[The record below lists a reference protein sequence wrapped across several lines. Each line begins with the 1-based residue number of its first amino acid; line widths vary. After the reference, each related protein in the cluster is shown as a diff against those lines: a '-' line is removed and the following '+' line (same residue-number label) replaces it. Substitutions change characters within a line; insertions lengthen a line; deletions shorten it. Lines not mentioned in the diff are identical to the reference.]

1 MNVKKLKVYNLFFI
15 VSILILLI
23 GFYRGSDPNS
33 SLDINVYDTYYVMSY
48 YHCTI
53 VLFTLYFLTGLLYWL
68 FEKLPKKQL
77 INPLTIIHSSILIG
91 SFVIYW
97 LVILYSK
104 LLIRDSNF
112 PLLDNGNQLI
122 NITLVNEFLLIIFV
136 AVPIFI
142 INLLIG
148 LFRTKEISN

>member
-1 MNVKKLKVYNLFFI
+1 MNLKNIKPYNLFFI

-23 GFYRGSDPNS
+23 GFRGSNDPNS
-33 SLDINVYDTYYVMSY
+33 ILDINVHDTYYVISN

-53 VLFTLYFLTGLLYWL
+53 VLFTLYFLTGFLYWL

-77 INPLTIIHSSILIG
+77 IGPLTIIHTIILIG
-91 SFVIYW
+91 SFVFYW
-97 LVILYSK
+97 LVVLYSK
-104 LLIRDSNF
+104 QLTRDPNF

-136 AVPIFI
+136 AVPLFI

-148 LFRTKEISN
+148 LFRTKEIVN

>member
-1 MNVKKLKVYNLFFI
+1 MNVKKIKVYNLFFI

-23 GFYRGSDPNS
+23 GFNRSTDPNS
-33 SLDINVYDTYYVMSY
+33 ILDINVHDTYFVISN
-48 YHCTI
+48 YHCTL
-53 VLFTLYFLTGLLYWL
+53 VLFTLYFLTGLLYWV
-68 FEKLPKKQL
+68 FEKLPKKRL

-97 LVILYSK
+97 LVIIYSK
-104 LLIRDSNF
+104 LLTRDPNF
-112 PLLDNGNQLI
+112 PMLDNGNQLI

-148 LFRTKEISN
+148 LFRTT